1 MGSNYFCQEFE
12 YDTSAERCWT
22 YDRMVLQLEDCAG
35 ILQDLHPGIYF
46 IFIFDHSYGHDIKRE
61 YGLDIKNMNSGYGGA
76 KKETHTTNTNQEVG
90 YLSPHESIIEIGY
103 EKYMVS
109 QEG

>member
-1 MGSNYFCQEFE
+1 
-12 YDTSAERCWT
+12 
-22 YDRMVLQLEDCAG
+22 
-35 ILQDLHPGIYF
+35 
-46 IFIFDHSYGHDIKRE
+46 
-61 YGLDIKNMNSGYGGA
+61 MNSGYGGA